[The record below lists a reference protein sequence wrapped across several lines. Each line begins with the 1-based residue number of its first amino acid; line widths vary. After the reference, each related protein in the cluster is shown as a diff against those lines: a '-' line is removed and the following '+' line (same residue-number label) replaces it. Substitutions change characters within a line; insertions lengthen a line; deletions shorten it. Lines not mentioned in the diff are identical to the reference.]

1 MTSSYL
7 SLSLWN
13 DCGQV
18 WVFWIKGHSC
28 LWYRLWNIESI
39 FGVFA
44 ILSYHQIPISH
55 NVTMILVLGIKSDI
69 TESETHIKGFKLV
82 WSYTQQLNQWIL
94 INHLIDIMI
103 SWYHVI
109 FWMDMKI
116 NIWWQYGNHWYF
128 HTDETIQ
135 WHTNANLRRC
145 VNEGERRERGVLKE
159 RKW

>member
-55 NVTMILVLGIKSDI
+55 NVTMTLVLGIKSDI
-69 TESETHIKGFKLV
+69 TEPGTHIKSFKLV
-82 WSYTQQLNQWIL
+82 WSYIIHTTAESMNTNQPSNWY
-94 INHLIDIMI
+94 HDIYI
-103 SWYHVI
+103 YHVI
-109 FWMDMKI
+109 LWMDMKI

-135 WHTNANLRRC
+135 WHTNANLRRY
-145 VNEGERRERGVLKE
+145 VNERGGVLKE